1 MIWGGGAA
9 PRLVVQH
16 QLVLVCS
23 QTGQNGLVD
32 VVTHQDAAG
41 DAAALEQAVDVAY
54 VLLVENGDHQIVAV
68 AVGDIDGKSD
78 VIIEKL
84 RARDRVFIL
93 RGGQIDDEK
102 AKDLAL
108 LSHKVPRS
116 RIWEKVVLVHD
127 AFHPLPGL
135 FGDVGVSVQ
144 DP

>member
-1 MIWGGGAA
+1 M
-9 PRLVVQH
+9 
-16 QLVLVCS
+16 CS

-32 VVTHQDAAG
+32 VVAHQDAAG

-108 LSHKVPRS
+108 LSHKVTRS
-116 RIWEKVVLVHD
+116 RIWEKLYSFTMLSTRCRVFSETLGCPFRTLKQWFWKRAPVWQ
-127 AFHPLPGL
+127 
-135 FGDVGVSVQ
+135 SRMYS
-144 DP
+144 